1 MGQDF
6 LSNIDLFLCDKID
19 SKDKLTISGEEV
31 HHIKDVLRYS
41 VNDLIHATDGKG
53 TIYKCRISSI
63 TKSKIDCSIDEVRRY
78 DNHFRNIIFCI
89 PRLRTLDRLEFAL
102 EKCVELGIT
111 RFIIFDSIRTVIK
124 GAKLDR
130 WHKVLKS
137 AMKQSLRAWLPTIG
151 YVKSVTDIALFA
163 GRRVIFEQSART
175 PFNQFL
181 AEPAFSSKVEDIYF
195 VFGPEGGF
203 ADEEI
208 AITKKCSFVKLTN
221 NRLRT
226 ETAAVTAAGIIAME
240 LA

>member
-1 MGQDF
+1 LGQDF
-6 LSNIDLFLCDKID
+6 LSNIDLFFCDKID
-19 SKDKLTISGEEV
+19 SKDKLIISGEEV

-41 VNDLIHATDGKG
+41 VTDPIYATDGKG
-53 TIYKCRISSI
+53 SIYKCRILSI
-63 TKSKIDCSIDEVRRY
+63 AKSEIECSIDEVRSY

-130 WHKVLKS
+130 WQKVLKS
-137 AMKQSLRAWLPTIG
+137 AMKQSLRAWLPTID
-151 YVKSVTDIALFA
+151 YVKSVSDIALFA
-163 GRRVIFEQSART
+163 GRRVIFEQSAKI

-181 AEPAFSSKVEDIYF
+181 EQPDFSSKVENIYF

-208 AITKKCSFVKLTN
+208 AITKKCAFVKLTD

-226 ETAAVTAAGIIAME
+226 ETAVITAAGIIALE
-240 LA
+240 LT